1 MKMWG
6 QGGGKVGLLD
16 ELCTKKLLISWR
28 ESEILTL
35 YTKVNSRCI
44 KYFIIK
50 TVTTKS
56 SKIIHGVFFFF
67 IQSWSGEEI
76 SK

>member
-6 QGGGKVGLLD
+6 QGGGKDGLLD
-16 ELCTKKLLISWR
+16 ELCTKKWLISWR

-44 KYFIIK
+44 NILLLKM
-50 TVTTKS
+50 
-56 SKIIHGVFFFF
+56 
-67 IQSWSGEEI
+67 
-76 SK
+76 

>member
-6 QGGGKVGLLD
+6 QGGGKDGLLD
-16 ELCTKKLLISWR
+16 ELCTKKWLISWR

-50 TVTTKS
+50 NVTTNS
-56 SKIIHGVFFFF
+56 SKIIHGVFFLY
-67 IQSWSGEEI
+67 IILEWGRDL
-76 SK
+76 